1 MAKKAEAYKEYSDAA
16 MIQMLL
22 DVLPKVTKKKFKI
35 SSNLQQFISCPSK
48 IAAEVAAPLT
58 QAKKITMVSS
68 GGGEVGAAKLTG
80 EVLSI
85 VSRIPEMVK
94 QMTNIDIGI
103 KAK

>member
-1 MAKKAEAYKEYSDAA
+1 
-16 MIQMLL
+16 
-22 DVLPKVTKKKFKI
+22 
-35 SSNLQQFISCPSK
+35 
-48 IAAEVAAPLT
+48 
-58 QAKKITMVSS
+58 MVSS